1 VNKRKINIYTTII
14 ISSLIVG
21 FLFYHYFINIYEVTI
36 SAEPKALY
44 ADNQSEV
51 VISVVPLNSFGW
63 RALFRTASAEFEI
76 IEGLPLVEIIK
87 IDRVNGKMILKA
99 RSEKGKVI
107 IEIKSPFSLLPTIIE
122 IPVYPNYG

>member
-1 VNKRKINIYTTII
+1 MNKRKINIYTIII
-14 ISSLIVG
+14 ISSLIG
-21 FLFYHYFINIYEVTI
+21 GLLFYHYFINIYEVTV
-36 SAEPKALY
+36 SSKPEALY

-63 RALFRTASAEFEI
+63 RALFRTASAEFVI
-76 IEGLPLVEIIK
+76 KEGLPLVEIIK
-87 IDRVNGKMILKA
+87 IDKVNGRLILKA
-99 RSEKGKVI
+99 KSEKGKVV

>member
-1 VNKRKINIYTTII
+1 MKSLV
-14 ISSLIVG
+14 SSKP
-21 FLFYHYFINIYEVTI
+21 E
-36 SAEPKALY
+36 ALY

-63 RALFRTASAEFEI
+63 RALFRTASAEFVI
-76 IEGLPLVEIIK
+76 KEGLPLVEIIK
-87 IDRVNGKMILKA
+87 IDKVNGRLILKA
-99 RSEKGKVI
+99 KSEKGKVV

>member
-1 VNKRKINIYTTII
+1 VNKRKINIYTIVI
-14 ISSLIVG
+14 ISLLVG
-21 FLFYHYFINIYEVTI
+21 GLLFYHYFINIYEVTV
-36 SAEPKALY
+36 SSKPEALY

-63 RALFRTASAEFEI
+63 RALFRTASAEFVI
-76 IEGLPLVEIIK
+76 KEGLPLVEIIK
-87 IDRVNGKMILKA
+87 IDKVNGRLILKA
-99 RSEKGKVI
+99 KSEKGKVV